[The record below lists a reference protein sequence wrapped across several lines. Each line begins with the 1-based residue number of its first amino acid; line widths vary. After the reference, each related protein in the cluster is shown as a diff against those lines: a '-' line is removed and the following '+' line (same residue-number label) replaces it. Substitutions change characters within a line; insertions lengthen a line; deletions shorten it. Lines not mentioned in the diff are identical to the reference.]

1 MSGEREEKASAG
13 VRPVDAPPSTRP
25 SLEAARPAAPAG
37 DLPAAAPHDPR
48 ATPHAH
54 DQRFTPTPHEH
65 AHAHAHALEHD
76 PHEAVAAAPP
86 AGGAFPHERLDAHRA
101 AVKLAVLAHRLA
113 AQVPRGYRN
122 VADHLQR
129 AASNTV
135 LLLGEGANR
144 WGAAL
149 KRQRF
154 VDSRGEC
161 GEVAAAA
168 DLWQALGIGS
178 PADTEERKR
187 LASRVSAMLNRLVA
201 RLQ

>member
-1 MSGEREEKASAG
+1 MSGERDDKALAGTTLGNTPSWTQPPTTEAGSA
-13 VRPVDAPPSTRP
+13 A
-25 SLEAARPAAPAG
+25 LAG
-37 DLPAAAPHDPR
+37 DLPGPTPHDPR
-48 ATPHAH
+48 STPHAH
-54 DQRFTPTPHEH
+54 DPRPRATPHEH
-65 AHAHAHALEHD
+65 AHAHALAHAD
-76 PHEAVAAAPP
+76 DTHEASAGARPAA
-86 AGGAFPHERLDAHRA
+86 GAFPHEKLDAYRV
-101 AVKLAVLAHRLA
+101 AVKLAALAHRLA

-154 VDSRGEC
+154 GESRGEC

-168 DLWQALGIGS
+168 DLLQALGIGS
-178 PADTEERKR
+178 PADTEELKH
-187 LASRVSAMLNRLVA
+187 LAGRVSAMLTRLLA